1 MSEYRE
7 MMEEWSEEDEKEKD
21 RISEFDYLEYELRHL
36 LNKGFITEK
45 LFEAMKIWRTEENTK
60 ITKENKESLEEV
72 ME

>member
-7 MMEEWSEEDEKEKD
+7 MMEEWREEDEKEKD